1 MEVYIYMLLQKAI
14 FTRKSYFFYIFPV
27 FVTKNAIFY
36 VFIVLIIK
44 NNLNLQET
52 DIYYLWLRCCIR

>member
-1 MEVYIYMLLQKAI
+1 MEVHVYMLLQKAI
-14 FTRKSYFFYIFPV
+14 FTRKSCFFYIFSV

-52 DIYYLWLRCCIR
+52 DLYG